1 MWIITNDHLAGG
13 AAELPSRVTCRSK
26 DYDEKIFARADTIA
40 VRLLDDDG
48 EVIYEA
54 LATRERILD
63 SVEDRAFEL
72 LDWGMADAG
81 CTELQYLD
89 ATGHWHKRPGELI
102 DALEEEAKKL

>member
-1 MWIITNDHLAGG
+1 MWTITNDLPVGG

-63 SVEDRAFEL
+63 SAEERAFVL

-81 CTELQYLD
+81 CTELRYFD
-89 ATGHWHKRPGELI
+89 ANGDWQTL
-102 DALEEEAKKL
+102 

>member
-13 AAELPSRVTCRSK
+13 AAELPSRVNCRSR
-26 DYDEKIFARADTIA
+26 DYDEETFARMDTIA
-40 VRLLDDDG
+40 VRLLDDDR

-63 SVEDRAFEL
+63 SAEERAFEL

-81 CTELQYLD
+81 CTELRYFD
-89 ATGHWHKRPGELI
+89 ANGDWQTL
-102 DALEEEAKKL
+102 